1 MNVVGTSYF
10 DTWAN
15 YQVGYDI
22 IETNALSG
30 YHKLRLYGVL
40 NVTGN
45 NISWSSGTARVWD
58 NTVGIGTWYGNG
70 SYTLVTKDVYI
81 YCDASGNFGATYIDG
96 AISTSYKSG
105 SCGGNAYL
113 PHIDRFPVLNSGSN
127 FTDKTNPVYNITAYN
142 SYDLRVK
149 IEAGGNTSLITRNLS
164 SKGSQTYTLAL
175 TDEERKTLRRLSP
188 NGKTLSVRETVCALQ
203 NGSEISWSYKDYTM
217 TITKKTMK
225 IRVNGVWKEATPYI
239 RINDQWKEA
248 TPYIRINSQ
257 WKEGI

>member
-22 IETNALSG
+22 ISTSTSGG
-30 YHKLRLYGVL
+30 YHVIRVYGVL

-45 NISWSSGTARVWD
+45 NISWSWGNARVSD

-70 SYTLVTKDVYI
+70 SYTLVSKDITVYS
-81 YCDASGNFGATYIDG
+81 DASGNFGATWIDG

-113 PHIDRFPVLNSGSN
+113 PHIDRLPVLNSGSN

-142 SYDLRVK
+142 SYALRVK
-149 IEAGGNTSLITRNLS
+149 IEAGGNTQLITRDLS
-164 SKGSQTYTLAL
+164 SRGSQTYTLVL
-175 TDEERKTLRRLSP
+175 TNEERKALRRLSP
-188 NGKTLSVRETVCALQ
+188 DGKTLSVRETVVAMS
-203 NGSEISWSYKDYTM
+203 GGTEVSASYKDYTM
-217 TITKKTMK
+217 TITKKPMK
-225 IRVNGVWKEATPYI
+225 IRINGAWKEGYPYVRVNGEWKEAKANIRVNG
-239 RINDQWKEA
+239 
-248 TPYIRINSQ
+248 Q